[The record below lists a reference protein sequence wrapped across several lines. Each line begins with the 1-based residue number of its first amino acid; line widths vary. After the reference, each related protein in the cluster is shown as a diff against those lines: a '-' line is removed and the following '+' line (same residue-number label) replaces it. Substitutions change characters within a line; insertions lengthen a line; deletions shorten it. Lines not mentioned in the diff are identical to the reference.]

1 MTSRPKPH
9 TTLVSGAQF
18 QGFLTPAAAGV
29 NTPARTGEG
38 TTPRPGMSKRDHRNI
53 IAAELG
59 NHPKKVGMSMF
70 VAGLTHMG
78 VEPNEANLGQI
89 SGLIR
94 NDNTKFH
101 ELVGLARKTA
111 IGAKQRNV
119 EKNRGIQKQ
128 ADKGRGK

>member
-38 TTPRPGMSKRDHRNI
+38 LPKTPGDHRAA

-59 NHPKKVGMSMF
+59 NHPKKIGTNMF
-70 VAGLTHMG
+70 LAGLGHMG
-78 VEPNEANLGQI
+78 VSTNKKNLAHI
-89 SGLIR
+89 AGLIDS
-94 NDNTKFH
+94 NNAQFH
-101 ELVGLARKTA
+101 DLVGLARKTA
-111 IGAKQRNV
+111 IGAKQRGV